1 MLVLD
6 QVSKF
11 YGAQRAVDALSFEV
25 KKGDILG
32 FLGPNGAG
40 KSTTMRMIMGF
51 LRPSKGSISVNGL
64 EVQSNLK
71 EIRQQIGY
79 LPEGNPLYS
88 DLYVREF
95 LRFMASVTG
104 VRNARLQV
112 EETIH
117 LVGLKREA
125 HKKIGQLSKGYKQ
138 RVGLAHALLHNP
150 NLLILDE
157 PHSGLDPN
165 QLMEVRARLREIAAD
180 KAIILSTHLMQEV
193 QALCDRVVIIN
204 NGKLVVDKT
213 LVELERAHG
222 KNLEATFAH
231 YTSSKTS
238 VTR

>member
-117 LVGLKREA
+117 LVGLQREA

-165 QLMEVRARLREIAAD
+165 QLMEVRARLREIAVD

-204 NGKLVVDKT
+204 NGKLVADKT
-213 LVELERAHG
+213 LVELEREHG

-231 YTSSKTS
+231 YTSTKTS
-238 VTR
+238 NTP

>member
-238 VTR
+238 VKL

>member
-11 YGAQRAVDALSFEV
+11 YGDQRAVDALSFEV

-104 VRNARLQV
+104 IRNARQQV

-117 LVGLKREA
+117 LVGLQREA

-165 QLMEVRARLREIAAD
+165 QLMEVRARLREIAVD

>member
-104 VRNARLQV
+104 LRNARLQV

-117 LVGLKREA
+117 LVGLQREA

>member
-6 QVSKF
+6 RVSKF
-11 YGAQRAVDALSFEV
+11 YGNQRAVDSLSFSV
-25 KKGDILG
+25 SKGDIVG

-51 LRPSKGSISVNGL
+51 LRPNRGSVKVNGL
-64 EVQSNLK
+64 DVQANLK
-71 EIRQQIGY
+71 RTRQQIGY
-79 LPEGNPLYS
+79 LPEGNPLYH

-95 LRFMASVTG
+95 LRFAASVTG
-104 VRNARLQV
+104 VPNPRKRI

-117 LVGLKREA
+117 LVGLQREA
-125 HKKIGQLSKGYKQ
+125 HKKIGQLSKGFKQ
-138 RVGLAHALLHNP
+138 RVGLAHALIHNP

-165 QLMEVRARLREIAAD
+165 QLMEVRARLREIAID

-213 LVELERAHG
+213 LVELEREHG

-238 VTR
+238 VKL

>member
-117 LVGLKREA
+117 LVGLQREA

-165 QLMEVRARLREIAAD
+165 QLMEVRARLREIAVD

-204 NGKLVVDKT
+204 NGKLMVDKT

>member
-117 LVGLKREA
+117 LVGLQREA

-165 QLMEVRARLREIAAD
+165 QLMEVRARLREIAVD